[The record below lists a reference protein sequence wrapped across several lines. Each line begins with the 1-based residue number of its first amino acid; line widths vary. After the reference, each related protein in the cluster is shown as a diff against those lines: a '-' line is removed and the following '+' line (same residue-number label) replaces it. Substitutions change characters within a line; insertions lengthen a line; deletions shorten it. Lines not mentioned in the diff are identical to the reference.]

1 MSSQSQNKAQPQ
13 PKKKTGPSALVKG
26 YLVLYNVASTAAWAN
41 VLYQTILY
49 LRQSPSTFE
58 SVTTSAPS
66 WLPSSIA
73 PYFKHATSTY
83 GAVGELTKWVQT
95 GAALE
100 VLHSLLGFVR
110 SPVQTTAMQV
120 ASRLY
125 LVWGIA
131 DRFASAQSSPYFATM
146 VLSWSI
152 TECIRY
158 PFYALGLVGSEPGF
172 LLWLRYTTF
181 YILYPTGAGSEALV
195 CLATL
200 PFNKPITEWDA
211 WSLARGGLV
220 LFWAPALYVMYMHM
234 VAQRRKIFGSGAKKT
249 KTKTA

>member
-1 MSSQSQNKAQPQ
+1 MSSQPQNQTQSQ
-13 PKKKTGPSALVKG
+13 PKRRAGPSRTIKG
-26 YLVLYNVASTAAWAN
+26 YLILYNLVSAAAWAN
-41 VLYQTILY
+41 VLYQTALY
-49 LRQSPSTFE
+49 LSKSSSTLT
-58 SVTTSAPS
+58 SLTTSAPS
-66 WLPSSIA
+66 WLPPSVA
-73 PYFKHATSTY
+73 PYWKHATGTY

-110 SPVQTTAMQV
+110 SPVQTTAAQV

-125 LVWGIA
+125 LVWAIA

-152 TECIRY
+152 TESIRY
-158 PFYALGLVGSEPGF
+158 PFYALGLLGSEPRF

-181 YILYPTGAGSEALV
+181 YVLYPTGAGSEALV

-200 PFNKPITEWDA
+200 PFNKPITKWDF
-211 WSLARGGLV
+211 WSYARGGLV
-220 LFWAPALYVMYMHM
+220 LFWVPALYVMYMHM
-234 VAQRRKIFGSGAKKT
+234 VAQRRKIFGPGAKA
-249 KTKTA
+249 KTA